1 MKAMTLRL
9 LFFAFALVLSMLPAA
24 AAEQIDKFDTDIH
37 CQRNGTLD
45 VTETIVYDFGKQQRH
60 GIFRFIPVNYD
71 RGYGVY
77 LVQLDLLGVS
87 DENGNP
93 LHYSQSTDGR
103 DSNIKIGSADVLM
116 TGLHTFKLH
125 YTVTRAVNYFEGTS
139 EIYWSATGVQW
150 THPIANATA
159 RLYPPEGVDVKSV
172 RATGFIGQLG
182 SKDRCA
188 ITTTGQYVQ
197 YSAHNLQPGQGLTIV
212 ARLPAG
218 AVVLPTML
226 DRVWGFFL
234 DWYPALLLPV
244 GTGAGLYFYWLH
256 FGKDPDGDKPISV
269 EWEPPKDLAPAEVG
283 TLIDERVDMPDI
295 ASTIFDLAARGY
307 VKIKQTFSPVV
318 FNMGDK
324 DFLFERLSTPPTD
337 PTPLKPFETLFMS
350 SMFGFDNQVK
360 LSQMRGSFWQYVPDI
375 RSAIYDSL
383 LINRYFQRDPNSDRQ
398 MFVFFGFIV
407 CAAGILSLFYLGNS
421 MRASSAGAIISG
433 IIIALSSE
441 AMPVKTKLGSDALRR
456 CKAFQRFVAMAEKD
470 RIRVLAKDDPT
481 VFGRL
486 LPYAM
491 ALGCAHQWAD
501 MFKDIITEPPSW
513 YEPAQNYRNDDTAY
527 WYFDDLWRG
536 NYMIGNV
543 MSTPP
548 VNYSSSSGT
557 GGSDWGGGAGGGF
570 SGFDSGGGFSGG
582 GFGGGG
588 GDSW

>member
-9 LFFAFALVLSMLPAA
+9 LFFAFALLLSVLPA
-24 AAEQIDKFDTDIH
+24 AAEQIEKFDTDIH

-93 LHYSQSTDGR
+93 LHYSESTDAR
-103 DSNIKIGSADVLM
+103 DSNIKIGSADALM
-116 TGLHTFKLH
+116 TGVHTFKLH
-125 YTVTRAVNYFEGTS
+125 YSVTRAVNYFEGTP
-139 EIYWSATGVQW
+139 EIYWNATGVQW
-150 THPIANATA
+150 THPIANAVA
-159 RLYPPEGVDVKSV
+159 RLYPPEGADVKNV
-172 RATGFIGQLG
+172 MATGFIGELG
-182 SKDRCA
+182 SKAKCA
-188 ITTTGQYVQ
+188 VTTTGQCVQ

-218 AVVLPTML
+218 SVVLPTML
-226 DRVWGFFL
+226 DRVWGFIL
-234 DWYPALLLPV
+234 DWYAALLLPV
-244 GTGAGLYFYWLH
+244 GTGAALYFYWLY
-256 FGKDPDGDKPISV
+256 FGKDPDSGKPISV

-350 SMFGFDNQVK
+350 SMFGFENQIR
-360 LSQMRGSFWQYVPDI
+360 LSQLRGSFWQYVPDI

-383 LINRYFQRDPNSDRQ
+383 LINKYFQRDPNSDRQ
-398 MFVFFGFIV
+398 MFVCFGFTV
-407 CAAGILSLFYLGNS
+407 CAVGILSLFYLGNGL
-421 MRASSAGAIISG
+421 RASSAGAIISG

-501 MFKDIITEPPSW
+501 MFKDIITEPPNW
-513 YEPAQNYRNDDTAY
+513 YEPAQNNRNDDTAY

-548 VNYSSSSGT
+548 VNYSNSGGT
-557 GGSDWGGGAGGGF
+557 GGSDFGGGAGGGF
-570 SGFDSGGGFSGG
+570 SGFDSGSGFSGG